1 MNLEFFDRENERN
14 PLNGSI
20 ISQRG
25 HLRELLNQLQDR
37 SPFFCELLGQNGQ
50 KILLG
55 IGGPKG
61 CVQHSNIDGSPP
73 YLMAVSE
80 NPEHQG
86 EHVDFLIGG
95 TSTPVPSRYCIPF
108 KTVNEIATY
117 FQMTGGRSPMVAWE
131 EV

>member
-1 MNLEFFDRENERN
+1 MNE
-14 PLNGSI
+14 I
-20 ISQRG
+20 
-25 HLRELLNQLQDR
+25 QLTDR
-37 SPFFCELLGQNGQ
+37 SSVKALACGNYSIRCRIDPPFFCELLGQNGQ

-80 NPEHQG
+80 NPEHQS

-95 TSTPVPSRYCIPF
+95 TLTPVPAHYCVPF
-108 KTVNEIATY
+108 QTVSEITTY
-117 FQMTGGRSPMVAWE
+117 FQMTGERSPMVAWE